1 MNKKTLNFNKQLLM
15 GEIGAATCAPLVS
28 YIFSL
33 FTQKPNI
40 ISASAVGGAIFG
52 ASFFWL
58 ATRIHDK
65 KKEKTFSASSLASD
79 IAYFTPAA
87 FLLTLLLY
95 YPTLYLL
102 SHYLLLQ
109 GDKVLLSVIPSQI
122 IAFLLFL
129 IGINLYRLFL
139 FRFSGKKL

>member
-1 MNKKTLNFNKQLLM
+1 MNKKTFNFNKQLLI
-15 GEIGAATCAPLVS
+15 GEIGAVICAPLVS

-33 FTQKPNI
+33 FTQKSSI
-40 ISASAVGGAIFG
+40 ISASAVGGSIFG
-52 ASFFWL
+52 AAIFWL
-58 ATRIHDK
+58 ATKIYDK
-65 KKEKTFSASSLASD
+65 KKEKKFSTPNLAKD

-129 IGINLYRLFL
+129 VGINLYRLLLYKFL
-139 FRFSGKKL
+139 GKQL